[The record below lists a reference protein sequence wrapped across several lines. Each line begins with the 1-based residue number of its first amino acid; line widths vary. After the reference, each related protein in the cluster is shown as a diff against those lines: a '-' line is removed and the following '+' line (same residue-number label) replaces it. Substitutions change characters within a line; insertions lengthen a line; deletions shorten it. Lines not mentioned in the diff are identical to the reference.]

1 MIMRYYIRAALGLLI
16 AGVLIANGSSAQQK
30 SECRQ
35 VIDEMVRTI
44 DGIRSLRYTLTQ
56 NERVDGVLGSAKQ
69 DVKVTFNPFKLYIY
83 NYEPNDGAEVLY
95 IQGHNNGDALV
106 NPGSFPYINLNLDP
120 MGSLLRNG
128 QHHTMLESGFNYLNN
143 IIKFAMDT
151 AGADFDMYFKLEGTA
166 FQDGREC
173 HKVVVTFDDYQY
185 VNCRVKKGQ
194 TVLDIATERM
204 VSEYMIVRENDDVD
218 DYYDVSEGQVIKVP
232 VVYAKRTVLY
242 IDKIRHLPIKQEISD
257 DKGIFERYCIS
268 NLKVNPT
275 IAPEEFQEDYKDYD
289 F

>member
-1 MIMRYYIRAALGLLI
+1 
-16 AGVLIANGSSAQQK
+16 
-30 SECRQ
+30 
-35 VIDEMVRTI
+35 
-44 DGIRSLRYTLTQ
+44 
-56 NERVDGVLGSAKQ
+56 
-69 DVKVTFNPFKLYIY
+69 
-83 NYEPNDGAEVLY
+83 
-95 IQGHNNGDALV
+95 
-106 NPGSFPYINLNLDP
+106 
-120 MGSLLRNG
+120 MGFLLRKG
-128 QHHTMLESGFNYLNN
+128 QHHTMLESGFNYLNG

-151 AGADFDMYFKLEGTA
+151 AGADFDKYFKLEGIV

-173 HKVVVTFDDYQY
+173 YKVVVTFDDFKY
-185 VNCRVKKGQ
+185 VNCRVRKGQ

-204 VSEYMIVRENDDVD
+204 VSEYMIVRENNDVD
-218 DYYDVSEGQVIKVP
+218 DYDDVSEGQVIKVP

>member
-1 MIMRYYIRAALGLLI
+1 MSGCTRIVVGLLI
-16 AGVLIANGSSAQQK
+16 SGVLMANGSSAQQK
-30 SECRQ
+30 SECRRI
-35 VIDEMVRTI
+35 IDEMVHTI
-44 DGIRSLRYTLTQ
+44 DGVRSLRYTLSQ

-95 IQGHNNGDALV
+95 VEGHNNGDALI

-120 MGSLLRNG
+120 MGSLLRKG
-128 QHHTMLESGFNYLNN
+128 QHHTMLESGFNYLNG

-151 AGADFDMYFKLEGTA
+151 AGADFDKYFKLDGTA
-166 FQDGREC
+166 FHDGRAC
-173 HKVVVTFDDYQY
+173 HKVVVAFDDFNY
-185 VNCRVKKGQ
+185 VNYKVKRGQ

-232 VVYAKRTVLY
+232 VVYARRTVLY
-242 IDKIRHLPIKQEISD
+242 IDKVKHLPIKQEMSD
-257 DKGIFERYCIS
+257 DKGLFERYS
-268 NLKVNPT
+268 MTNLKVNLT